1 MRVWF
6 RLICPLKKTVLFH
19 SMTAFVFHIE
29 KFSPHK
35 PIPRHAF
42 MGENIGFPSGDSQVR
57 PKSTLSNLRDTTSI
71 HFTFIWEDPLPQGCL
86 AHDHTQRVWYQKY
99 LVNQSREGFPVTMDE
114 KKRIVFKI
122 KLVAEPLKVRTQP
135 RSLYLDNPLSLVA
148 LGTGSVLFRT
158 ALWYC
163 FGA

>member
-1 MRVWF
+1 M
-6 RLICPLKKTVLFH
+6 
-19 SMTAFVFHIE
+19 
-29 KFSPHK
+29 
-35 PIPRHAF
+35 
-42 MGENIGFPSGDSQVR
+42 R

-163 FGA
+163 FRAWILIQSPAQPCYSDSVPTQPYSAMQLIKTTTQSQSAILKWTVPNPSRRM

>member
-1 MRVWF
+1 M
-6 RLICPLKKTVLFH
+6 
-19 SMTAFVFHIE
+19 
-29 KFSPHK
+29 
-35 PIPRHAF
+35 
-42 MGENIGFPSGDSQVR
+42 R
-57 PKSTLSNLRDTTSI
+57 PKSTLSNLWDTTSI

-163 FGA
+163 FGAWILIQSPAQPCYSDSIPTQPYSAMQLIKTTTQSQSAILKWTVPNPSRRM